1 MRDHKSLFSASN
13 IPLLFIFWRLYFAWK
28 PEKTNLHVILRVLSS
43 ILKQIPMTQ
52 TSLGYSYSVPN
63 ICYHYDDYDRDQHD
77 DYQHDDHDHHF
88 YDYIIITTNG
98 NNSETK
104 TIIMI

>member
-1 MRDHKSLFSASN
+1 
-13 IPLLFIFWRLYFAWK
+13 
-28 PEKTNLHVILRVLSS
+28 
-43 ILKQIPMTQ
+43 MTQ

-104 TIIMI
+104 TIIMIYISHQIASQMFLKVLV